1 MSTLSR
7 INPCRPRTDAR
18 LNPRVIGMRCVRCR
32 ATFPIADYVEGCPTC
47 LSQNM
52 PASLA
57 IDYREL
63 PKSLQ
68 CLADW
73 QVYPDHPTL
82 GEGNTPLVPLERLAQ
97 EVGVKTLC
105 LKNEGANPTGSHKDR
120 MSRFVV
126 QRALEIGAS
135 TVAAASSGNAGVSLA
150 AYAAHV
156 GLACVIVTTPDM
168 NPNWRR
174 AIEMR
179 GATLLATETADRRWQ
194 ALADKVRAG
203 DWYPATNFTMPP
215 VGSNPFGVDGYR
227 SLAFEIVQQRG
238 ARACTDILVPTS
250 RADLLW
256 GIARGYCDLHAAGF
270 VDERPRIH
278 AVEPFGRI
286 SRVLAGED
294 YRGSFAGSSALIS
307 IGGSTVTYQAL
318 DAIESCG
325 GSAVVVEDVAARDD
339 QRQLARCGFYLELSS
354 AATLTGLRKLV
365 SHGVVS
371 SDAAVVLVGTSSG
384 FCESQTYSR
393 PIPVSI

>member
-1 MSTLSR
+1 MHKLV
-7 INPCRPRTDAR
+7 PR
-18 LNPRVIGMRCVRCR
+18 LNPRVNGLRCVRCR
-32 ATFPIADYVEGCPTC
+32 IVFPIADYFEGCPAC
-47 LSQNM
+47 LSQDM

-57 IDYREL
+57 VEYQEF
-63 PKSLQ
+63 PSSLTHF
-68 CLADW
+68 ADW
-73 QVYPDHPTL
+73 EVYLDHPTL
-82 GEGNTPLVPLERLAQ
+82 GEGNTPLMRLEGLAN
-97 EVGVKTLC
+97 EIGVGALY

-174 AIEMR
+174 AIEMH
-179 GATLLATETADRRWQ
+179 GATLLATETPERRWQ
-194 ALADKVRAG
+194 VLADRVRAG
-203 DWYPATNFTMPP
+203 DWYPATNFIVPA

-227 SLAFEIVQQRG
+227 SLAFEIFQG
-238 ARACTDILVPTS
+238 LGTRACTDILVPTS

-256 GIARGYCDLHAAGF
+256 GIARGYCDLQRAGL
-270 VDERPRIH
+270 VVARPRIH

-294 YRGSFAGSSALIS
+294 YRGTFAGISALTS

-318 DAIESCG
+318 DAISSCK
-325 GSAVVVEDVAARDD
+325 GSAVHIDDTAARDD
-339 QRQLARCGFYLELSS
+339 QKRLARCGHYLELSS
-354 AATLTGLRKLV
+354 AAALTGLRELV
-365 SHGVVS
+365 SQGVVA
-371 SDAAVVLVGTSSG
+371 SDAAVVVVGTSSG
-384 FCESQTYSR
+384 SSEFQTFSQ
-393 PIPVSI
+393 PIAALA

>member
-1 MSTLSR
+1 MLRPGSR
-7 INPCRPRTDAR
+7 I
-18 LNPRVIGMRCVRCR
+18 NPRVIGLRCVRCGTLF
-32 ATFPIADYVEGCPTC
+32 AITDYFEGCPIC
-47 LSQNM
+47 FGQNM

-57 IDYREL
+57 IEYQEFPL
-63 PKSLQ
+63 SLS

-73 QVYPDHPTL
+73 QVYPDHPSL
-82 GEGNTPLVPLERLAQ
+82 GEGDTPLVSLEGLAK
-97 EVGVKTLC
+97 EIGVRALC
-105 LKNEGANPTGSHKDR
+105 LKNEGTNPTGSHKDR

-174 AIEMR
+174 AIEMH
-179 GATLLATETADRRWQ
+179 GATLLATKTPERRWQ
-194 ALADKVRAG
+194 VLAERIRAG
-203 DWYPATNFTMPP
+203 DWYPATNFSVPP

-227 SLAFEIVQQRG
+227 SLAFEIFQGLEPG
-238 ARACTDILVPTS
+238 ACSDIIVPTS

-256 GIARGYCDLHAAGF
+256 GIARGYRDLHMAGL
-270 VDERPRIH
+270 VEQRPRIH

-286 SRVLAGED
+286 SKALAGED
-294 YRGSFAGSSALIS
+294 YRGSFTGDSALTS

-318 DAIESCG
+318 DAIGSCK
-325 GSAVVVEDVAARDD
+325 GSAVVIEDAGARDD
-339 QRQLARCGFYLELSS
+339 QKRLARCGFYLELSS
-354 AATLTGLRKLV
+354 AATLTGLRNLV
-365 SHGVVS
+365 SSGVIA

-384 FCESQTYSR
+384 FCEYQSFSD
-393 PIPVSI
+393 PIALID